1 MARWNARRAAERP
14 EFPKL
19 VAIGP
24 AGQQAPDLLPILL
37 RSDPMAE
44 MVQGG
49 AYGLYARIHNAAAES
64 EARMYA
70 LGGCPT
76 PA

>member
-1 MARWNARRAAERP
+1 MARWNARRTVERP

-19 VAIGP
+19 VPIGP
-24 AGQQAPDLLPILL
+24 AGEQAPGLLPILL

-49 AYGLYARIHNAAAES
+49 AYGLYVRIHNAAAES
-64 EARMYA
+64 AAKMYV
-70 LGGCPT
+70 LGESPS

>member
-1 MARWNARRAAERP
+1 MARWNARRAVERP

-24 AGQQAPDLLPILL
+24 AGEQAPELLPILL

-64 EARMYA
+64 DARMYV
-70 LGGCPT
+70 LGGSPSS
-76 PA
+76 A